1 MTAIAHGLSGWE
13 ATTALARLALRRILR
28 GKTMWV
34 ALAVSLLPCL
44 IAVLVRANSHDAIK
58 AWTELLK
65 YVLPLIA
72 IIPPI
77 LVASS
82 LSDEIDEKTAAY
94 LWSRALPRWSVV
106 TGKLLGLAPIAAGAI
121 ALGMALS
128 WLILGGPT
136 AVPSAMFG
144 RTILG
149 LAAGT
154 VAASVV
160 SAMFATLAP
169 RFAVPLAIGWLLFD
183 SLIGSLSMNLH
194 AIAVSFGARAIAR
207 DVDVATG
214 AISLL
219 VLTTIALI
227 IALRRI
233 DRIE

>member
-34 ALAVSLLPCL
+34 ALGVSLLPCVVAIAMTANNQYPVKIWSDLL
-44 IAVLVRANSHDAIK
+44 IL
-58 AWTELLK
+58 
-65 YVLPLIA
+65 VLPLIA

-106 TGKLLGLAPIAAGAI
+106 AGKLLGLAPVATGAI
-121 ALGMALS
+121 VLGMVVS
-128 WLILGGPT
+128 WLIIGGPS
-136 AVPSAMFG
+136 AVSPGLFG
-144 RTILG
+144 QSILG
-149 LAAGT
+149 VAAGT
-154 VAASVV
+154 IAASVV

-169 RFAVPLAIGWLLFD
+169 RFAVPLAIGWLLLD
-183 SLIGSLSMNLH
+183 SLVGSLDINLH
-194 AIAVSFGARAIAR
+194 VLAVSFGARAFAQNH
-207 DVDVATG
+207 DVVTG

-227 IALRRI
+227 IAVRRI